1 MVINGVFDSDVDEVL
16 PLLEVETPLEEDPNA
31 KLGVKTNKAIQTAV
45 ATFDFVPCV
54 LNILER
60 VDFFID
66 LPTTVLFLS
75 TFEFK
80 TTSHEGSSLVSF
92 RNSHEKDYFH
102 MIRSCN
108 SCC

>member
-1 MVINGVFDSDVDEVL
+1 MVINGVFDSEAL

-80 TTSHEGSSLVSF
+80 TTSHEGTLVSF

-102 MIRSCN
+102 MIRSSN

>member
-1 MVINGVFDSDVDEVL
+1 MVINGVFDSEAL

-45 ATFDFVPCV
+45 ATFDFVPCA

-80 TTSHEGSSLVSF
+80 TTSHEGTLVSF

-102 MIRSCN
+102 MIRSSN